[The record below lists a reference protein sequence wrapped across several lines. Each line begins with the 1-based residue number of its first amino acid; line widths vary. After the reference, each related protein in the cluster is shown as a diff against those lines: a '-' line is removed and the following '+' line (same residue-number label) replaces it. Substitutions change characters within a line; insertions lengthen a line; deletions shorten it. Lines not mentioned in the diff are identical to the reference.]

1 MKLKLVNLLIS
12 ICSLGIF
19 ITCYINEIGI
29 RRILLCSLSIIMFL
43 FFMIC
48 YIKKDDDS
56 NVLFLEKENLE
67 LNKQITELAL
77 LNDENKSIAFWEMY
91 GKTSLVIGLDLGE
104 NKVDVNLLNTTY
116 ASMIDV
122 EHAVLNYSNGNWY
135 IEDIGSVNGTS
146 IIKSDGKKYKLTSG
160 KPCFVEKG
168 DILCISLA
176 KLKLC

>member
-43 FFMIC
+43 FFMVC

-56 NVLFLEKENLE
+56 NVLFLEKENWE

-77 LNDENKSIAFWEMY
+77 LNDEN
-91 GKTSLVIGLDLGE
+91 
-104 NKVDVNLLNTTY
+104 N
-116 ASMIDV
+116 
-122 EHAVLNYSNGNWY
+122 
-135 IEDIGSVNGTS
+135 
-146 IIKSDGKKYKLTSG
+146 
-160 KPCFVEKG
+160 
-168 DILCISLA
+168 
-176 KLKLC
+176 

>member
-122 EHAVLNYSNGNWY
+122 EHAIFKHN
-135 IEDIGSVNGTS
+135 
-146 IIKSDGKKYKLTSG
+146 
-160 KPCFVEKG
+160 
-168 DILCISLA
+168 
-176 KLKLC
+176 